1 MRIYSGGL
9 RRKLIR
15 ILLVFAAMFSLAVS
29 FGAIK
34 PSGLVESAR
43 RQIGVTVSYDPTY
56 RKLEYPGGD
65 VPRKAGVCTDVIIRA
80 LREQGVDL
88 QKEVHEDMSRNFEA
102 YPKNWGLKKPDR
114 NIDHRRVP
122 NLRTYFKRKGY
133 ARAVTDE
140 AGNFEAGDIVT
151 WVLEGGLTHIGIV
164 SDRKSSEGVPLMIH
178 NIGSGTKEEDVL
190 FKFRMTGHYRLK

>member
-1 MRIYSGGL
+1 MKFIP
-9 RRKLIR
+9 
-15 ILLVFAAMFSLAVS
+15 ILLVVATTVC

-34 PSGLVESAR
+34 ASQLVASAR
-43 RQIGVTVSYDPTY
+43 SQIGVTVSYDPAY
-56 RKLEYPGGD
+56 RKLDYPGGD
-65 VPRKAGVCTDVIIRA
+65 VPREAGVCTDVIIRA

-133 ARAVTDE
+133 ALAVTDE
-140 AGNFEAGDIVT
+140 ARNFEAGDIVT
-151 WVLEGGLTHIGIV
+151 WVL
-164 SDRKSSEGVPLMIH
+164 
-178 NIGSGTKEEDVL
+178 
-190 FKFRMTGHYRLK
+190 